1 MPDQPYK
8 PQRSLE
14 RFTLSKAHADGRLV
28 RARCG
33 HCNVKR
39 VYRCDEMIAV
49 AGDVDVDD
57 LRQQLR
63 CTICRK
69 KDWMDVEFCH
79 LAAVERQSIRLRRL
93 VRIFWRR
100 QVVWRDE

>member
-1 MPDQPYK
+1 MPDQPAK
-8 PQRSLE
+8 KQRSLQ

-33 HCNVKR
+33 SCNIKR

-57 LRQQLR
+57 LRPQLR
-63 CTICRK
+63 CEKCRNK
-69 KDWMDVEFCH
+69 HWIDVEFWSPT
-79 LAAVERQSIRLRRL
+79 ARERQAVRLRRL
-93 VRIFWRR
+93 VRVFWRR